1 MALKRWPD
9 MAIIPQKQKPITTN
23 KQPIDKYLKLLY
35 KNYISLRKLFRR
47 LFVCITQNVETFKLS
62 KFPQYKQQM
71 AANQINANH
80 FRVFNKTIQQKV
92 VYISN
97 FLYNFARS

>member
-1 MALKRWPD
+1 
-9 MAIIPQKQKPITTN
+9 MAIIPQKQKPLTTN

-35 KNYISLRKLFRR
+35 KNYISLRKRFRR

-62 KFPQYKQQM
+62 KFPQHKQQM
-71 AANQINANH
+71 TANQINANH